1 MTEDVMSPGLLGM
14 MTASA
19 PPNGDKVP
27 FVLTV
32 VGPKEVAEYLHVPEQ
47 TVLEEAESGRL
58 PGQKIGTQWRFLVL
72 ALAEWLS
79 SPVAQSKPLSSK
91 ERMLSLA
98 GAWRDDPTTDALVD
112 EAYRQ
117 RKANPVGGK

>member
-1 MTEDVMSPGLLGM
+1 MSSGLLEKM
-14 MTASA
+14 SASA
-19 PPNGDKVP
+19 PLNGDKIP

-32 VGPKEVAEYLHVPEQ
+32 VGPQEAAEYLHVPEQ

-58 PGQKIGTQWRFLVL
+58 PGQKIGTQWRFLIL

-79 SPVAQSKPLSSK
+79 SSGAQPKAPSSK
-91 ERMLSLA
+91 ERMLALV
-98 GAWRDDPTTDALVD
+98 GIWKDDPTVD
-112 EAYRQ
+112 VMVEEAYRR